1 MPWDLGASTLEVA
14 SQPANGH
21 LQNERERSPSL
32 MLNEMQHQVLV
43 RPADLLSSKSRQQDS
58 QRTRASSIPLLH

>member
-14 SQPANGH
+14 SQPANRH
-21 LQNERERSPSL
+21 LQNERERSRSL

-43 RPADLLSSKSRQQDS
+43 RPADLAIFKVP
-58 QRTRASSIPLLH
+58 AAG